1 MDNDTFSGTVIL
13 ITGASRGLGR
23 ALALQL
29 AGGGASLA
37 LCARDGA
44 RLDAVA
50 AQARAAGA
58 AGVLAV
64 PADVGSARDF
74 ARLVA
79 ATFDRYERVDVLVNN
94 ASSLG
99 PTPLP
104 HLSDAPSEALREVLE
119 VNLVGAFRLTQ
130 AVIGA
135 MLLRD
140 RGLVVNITSDAA
152 VEGYPGWGLYGASKA
167 ALDDEQ
173 ELLRIAQEALQNAVK
188 HGRGAAVR
196 VIVRRQRVAVVLTV
210 RDEGPGF
217 DPAALPRTVRSH
229 GMTTMRQRARVL
241 GGELSVRSAPG
252 EGSEV
257 SGRVPL
263 RCRPA

>member
-1 MDNDTFSGTVIL
+1 MENDTFSDTVIL

-23 ALALQL
+23 ALALEL
-29 AGGGASLA
+29 ARGGASLA

-50 AQARAAGA
+50 AEARAAGA
-58 AGVLAV
+58 TDVLAV
-64 PADVGSARDF
+64 QADVASARDL

-79 ATFDRYERVDVLVNN
+79 VTFDRYGRVDVLVNN

-104 HLSDAPSEALREVLE
+104 YLSDAPSEALRDVLE
-119 VNLVGAFRLTQ
+119 VNLVGAFLLSQ
-130 AVIGA
+130 AVIGP

-167 ALDDEQ
+167 ALDLLTRVWSAELQGTGVRVVAVDPGDMDTDMHRAADPDADPSSLRRPDDVAHAFAA
-173 ELLRIAQEALQNAVK
+173 LLRNGL
-188 HGRGAAVR
+188 GAAPR
-196 VIVRRQRVAVVLTV
+196 VV
-210 RDEGPGF
+210 
-217 DPAALPRTVRSH
+217 
-229 GMTTMRQRARVL
+229 
-241 GGELSVRSAPG
+241 
-252 EGSEV
+252 
-257 SGRVPL
+257 VPL
-263 RCRPA
+263 